1 MLQYGWYVDN
11 SKDFSGMTIWKMSIY
26 VHLCGNMG
34 DILIIQTKISG
45 VKNWKMS
52 IYVHLCCSMG
62 DMLIIQMGR
71 KHMSTKWGHILSGVA
86 FEFNCII
93 EKTHILSGRGG
104 LYIYIYIYLPMFQAY
119 AVAEQLVLKCLPMLL
134 LPVPSAS
141 EGTSHK
147 TQNDPNIFNFQNGV
161 KTTKQL
167 SQAKIRFPWEIL
179 SNRSCGRSRARAC
192 FKLRIHQGHTHTK
205 KNPPTP
211 ANSRGSASEEK
222 CRLPRHNNE
231 RCFSKSHFSRRFKK
245 YQKITCR
252 NGILQRDARWSCQFH
267 GVLPWRAGGLDAGV
281 RGSRARFPEASENN
295 VCPALAS

>member
-1 MLQYGWYVDN
+1 LKNVHLCPFMLQYGWYVDN
-11 SKDFSGMTIWKMSIY
+11 SNG
-26 VHLCGNMG
+26 
-34 DILIIQTKISG
+34 
-45 VKNWKMS
+45 
-52 IYVHLCCSMG
+52 
-62 DMLIIQMGR
+62 
-71 KHMSTKWGHILSGVA
+71 
-86 FEFNCII
+86 
-93 EKTHILSGRGG
+93 EKTHEHEMGAYSKWSCVRVQLHNWKNAYSKWAGWI
-104 LYIYIYIYLPMFQAY
+104 IYIYLPMFQAY

-222 CRLPRHNNE
+222 CRLRGITTRGVFRRATFLE
-231 RCFSKSHFSRRFKK
+231 GSKSIKK
-245 YQKITCR
+245 
-252 NGILQRDARWSCQFH
+252 
-267 GVLPWRAGGLDAGV
+267 
-281 RGSRARFPEASENN
+281 
-295 VCPALAS
+295 

>member
-1 MLQYGWYVDN
+1 
-11 SKDFSGMTIWKMSIY
+11 MSIY
-26 VHLCGNMG
+26 AAVWV
-34 DILIIQTKISG
+34 S
-45 VKNWKMS
+45 
-52 IYVHLCCSMG
+52 
-62 DMLIIQMGR
+62 MLIIQMGR

-104 LYIYIYIYLPMFQAY
+104 LYIYIYLPMFQAY

-205 KNPPTP
+205 KIGRPQLT
-211 ANSRGSASEEK
+211 
-222 CRLPRHNNE
+222 
-231 RCFSKSHFSRRFKK
+231 
-245 YQKITCR
+245 
-252 NGILQRDARWSCQFH
+252 
-267 GVLPWRAGGLDAGV
+267 AGG
-281 RGSRARFPEASENN
+281 ARQRKSVACEA
-295 VCPALAS
+295 